1 VGWEDHVFVGHA
13 NALYSLTDTHPH
25 SDVWRCVGA
34 LLWATLH
41 GLNDC
46 CLGAVSVTVAVTVAV
61 TVTVPAAVTVTVAQ
75 TEKIAKM
82 TEGEGGI
89 AG

>member
-1 VGWEDHVFVGHA
+1 
-13 NALYSLTDTHPH
+13 
-25 SDVWRCVGA
+25 
-34 LLWATLH
+34 LH